1 MDFAYGPQHEAA
13 KWIVEKC
20 GPLGVRIY
28 YATDA
33 DGRYGRLVIPTSEL
47 SFVLSVLRTKYP
59 RFARW
64 IGDTAAKMIDAGAPG
79 PS

>member
-1 MDFAYGPQHEAA
+1 VDFAYGPQHEAA
-13 KWIVEKC
+13 KWVVEKC

-33 DGRYGRLVIPTSEL
+33 DGRYGRLVIPTPEL
-47 SFVLSVLRTKYP
+47 SFVLSVLRTTKYP

-64 IGDTAAKMIDAGAPG
+64 IGDIAAKMIAGAPG